1 MTPMARRRKKSAAKR
16 FKHALRRP
24 FEWMGIGLGM
34 LLLSSVSHKM
44 LFKICDFLSF
54 VMWCFDFNG
63 RKLAH
68 DNLSL
73 VYENRPLSPKREKLI
88 VRRSYRNMA
97 RTIGHIFWT
106 SRNALKRSAQV
117 AELSP
122 KCKDFLKNNKP
133 AVTVSAHL
141 GCWEVLSQLVYLE
154 GNDIVSVAKDIGTGA
169 MTELLMKSR
178 RSLGQNIVHAEGA
191 FRPLLQGLKDGAYV
205 GLLVDQVV
213 KKKRGGIWVRYFGK
227 PVPVSVAP
235 AFLAAKAHVPIILAW
250 CKPLKNGK
258 YRCEYIADYEDE
270 KKVDIWGRTQSIITS
285 LEKIIKRHPSCWI
298 LNYRYFKVT
307 PTEEELK
314 ELETREAALKG
325 TSK

>member
-1 MTPMARRRKKSAAKR
+1 MARRRKKSFAKR
-16 FKHALRRP
+16 FKRALRRP
-24 FEWMGIGLGM
+24 FEWMAIGLGM
-34 LLLSSVSHKM
+34 ILLSSVSHKT

-54 VMWCFDFNG
+54 VMWCFDFTG
-63 RKLAH
+63 RKLAKE
-68 DNLSL
+68 NLSY
-73 VYENRPLSPKREKLI
+73 VFADRQISPRRENLI
-88 VRRSYRNMA
+88 IRRSYRNMA

-106 SRNALKRSAQV
+106 SRNALDRSRQV

-122 KCKDFLKNNKP
+122 KCKEFLKNNKP

-154 GNDIVSVAKDIGTGA
+154 GNNIVSVAKDIGTGA

-250 CKPLKNGK
+250 CRPLKNGNYK
-258 YRCEYIADYEDE
+258 CEYIADYPDE
-270 KKVDIWGRTQSIITS
+270 KKVDIWERTQEIIS
-285 LEKIIKRHPSCWI
+285 ALEKVIKKHPSCWI
-298 LNYRYFKVT
+298 LNYRYFRVT
-307 PTEEELK
+307 PTAEDIEQ
-314 ELETREAALKG
+314 LEAREKALKDK
-325 TSK
+325 SK

>member
-1 MTPMARRRKKSAAKR
+1 MARRPASKAKR
-16 FKHALRRP
+16 FKRALRRP
-24 FEWMGIGLGM
+24 FEWLAIGLGM
-34 LLLSSVSHKM
+34 ALLSSVSHKT

-54 VMWCFDFNG
+54 VMWAFDSKG
-63 RKLAH
+63 RKLAKE
-68 DNLSL
+68 NLSY
-73 VYENRPLSPKREKLI
+73 VFERKIPPRREKLI
-88 VRRSYRNMA
+88 IKRSYRNMA

-106 SRNALKRSAQV
+106 SRNALKRSAEV

-122 KCKDFLKNNKP
+122 KCREFLKNNKP

-191 FRPLLQGLKDGAYV
+191 FRPLLQGLKDGAYI

-213 KKKRGGIWVRYFGK
+213 KKKRGGVWVRYFGRM
-227 PVPVSVAP
+227 VPVSAAP

-250 CKPLKNGK
+250 CRPLKNGH
-258 YRCEYIADYEDE
+258 YRCEYIADYPNE
-270 KKVDIWGRTQSIITS
+270 KKVDIWQRTQEIIS
-285 LEKIIKRHPSCWI
+285 ALEKVIRAHPSCWI
-298 LNYRYFKVT
+298 LNYRYFRAV
-307 PTEEELK
+307 P
-314 ELETREAALKG
+314 ELEDIEQLEAREAALKEK
-325 TSK
+325 TQ